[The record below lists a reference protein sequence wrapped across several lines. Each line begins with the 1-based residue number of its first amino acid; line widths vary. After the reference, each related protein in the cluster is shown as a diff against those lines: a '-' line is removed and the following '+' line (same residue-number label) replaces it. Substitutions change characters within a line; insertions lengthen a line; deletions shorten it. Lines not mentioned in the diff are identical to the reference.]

1 MGWGVPGQEPEV
13 MGREGEGKAAGELAV
28 PEEEEEEE
36 AYAVGSLELEHR
48 EMLSHF
54 VHVA

>member
-28 PEEEEEEE
+28 PEEEEEE